1 MDRLP
6 IIFFRRHNRRR
17 ADEQAEQPGRLNIQ
31 KLGETMAQG
40 SKKAVLYAIGVNAI
54 ITVLKG
60 VAALATHS
68 AAMMNEAVHSLMDT
82 LNQVFLLIGLKR
94 GGLPADRQYA
104 FGHGQKKYLWNLWSA
119 IGLFSIGCGLGLA
132 HAWHAWRNLAHIERP
147 EAIHFLGL
155 EIAPIWISG
164 VVLLIAFILEGYVLL
179 VAGREFLSRMRA
191 EGKRNP
197 LRYLADADDP
207 TLIAVLL
214 EDSIAVTGVILAAT
228 GIGMTQ
234 STGNP
239 MWDIGF
245 SVVIALMLGLTA
257 IFLGKINMRY
267 LTSVR
272 DHDAERAFSDI
283 IKGHRE
289 IERYHDLRSVIVD
302 DTHTVVVA
310 EIELREE
317 VLMRNMRERIA
328 SHERELLER
337 VPDHRRTEAVM
348 EYAETRATIQAT
360 LEATE
365 QVIDALEAELKQRCP
380 QVFHLTI
387 EVDGI
392 APPSKLD
399 DPQLLESAS

>member
-1 MDRLP
+1 
-6 IIFFRRHNRRR
+6 
-17 ADEQAEQPGRLNIQ
+17 
-31 KLGETMAQG
+31 MAQG
-40 SKKAVLYAIGVNAI
+40 SKKAVLYAISVNAI

-60 VAALATHS
+60 IAAVATHS

-82 LNQVFLLIGLKR
+82 LNQVFLLMGIRR
-94 GGLPADRQYA
+94 GSRPADTQYA

-132 HAWHAWRNLAHIERP
+132 HAWHAWQNLAHFERP
-147 EAIHFLGL
+147 ETITLLGL
-155 EIAPIWISG
+155 DIAPIWISAA
-164 VVLLIAFILEGYVLL
+164 VLTIAFLLEGYVLL
-179 VAGREFLSRMRA
+179 IAGKEFFSRMRA
-191 EGKRNP
+191 EGRRNP
-197 LRYLADADDP
+197 FRYLVDADDP

-245 SVVIALMLGLTA
+245 SVAIALMLGLTA
-257 IFLGKINMRY
+257 IFLGMINMRY
-267 LTSVR
+267 LTNIR
-272 DHDAERAFSDI
+272 DKDAERAFHEI
-283 IKGHRE
+283 IKHHRE
-289 IERYHDLRSVIVD
+289 VEGYHDLRSTIVD

-317 VLMRNMRERIA
+317 VLMRGMRERIA
-328 SHERELLER
+328 AHERQLLDR
-337 VPDHRRTEAVM
+337 VPEHRRTEAVL
-348 EYAETRATIQAT
+348 EYAETRAIVQAT

-365 QVIDALEAELKQRCP
+365 ELIDELEAELKQRCP
-380 QVFHLTI
+380 RVFHLTI
-387 EVDGI
+387 EIDGI

-399 DPQLLESAS
+399 TPEQLTQP

>member
-1 MDRLP
+1 
-6 IIFFRRHNRRR
+6 
-17 ADEQAEQPGRLNIQ
+17 
-31 KLGETMAQG
+31 MAQG
-40 SKKAVLYAIGVNAI
+40 SKKAVLYAICVNAI

-60 VAALATHS
+60 IAALLTHS
-68 AAMMNEAVHSLMDT
+68 AAMTNEAVHSLMDT
-82 LNQVFLLIGLKR
+82 LNQIFLLIGLNR
-94 GGLPADRQYA
+94 GGRPADNQYA

-132 HAWHAWRNLAHIERP
+132 HAWHAWHNLGHIDRP
-147 EAIHFLGL
+147 DAIAVLGF
-155 EIAPIWISG
+155 EIAPIWISAI
-164 VVLLIAFILEGYVLL
+164 VLTIALVLEGYVLW
-179 VAGREFLSRMRA
+179 VAGKEFFSRMRA

-197 LRYLADADDP
+197 FRYLAAADDP

-257 IFLGKINMRY
+257 IFLGIINMRY
-267 LTSVR
+267 LTNIR
-272 DHDAERAFSDI
+272 DLDAERAFQEI
-283 IKGHRE
+283 VTRHRE

-310 EIELREE
+310 EVELREE
-317 VLMRNMRERIA
+317 VLMRDMQERIDK
-328 SHERELLER
+328 HERLLLER
-337 VPDHRRTEAVM
+337 VPEHRRTEAVL
-348 EYAETRATIQAT
+348 EYAETRAIIQAT

-365 QVIDALEAELKQRCP
+365 ELIDELEAELKRRCP

-387 EVDGI
+387 EIDGI

-399 DPQLLESAS
+399 DPKQIELPA

>member
-1 MDRLP
+1 
-6 IIFFRRHNRRR
+6 
-17 ADEQAEQPGRLNIQ
+17 
-31 KLGETMAQG
+31 MAQG

-60 VAALATHS
+60 LAALATHS

-82 LNQVFLLIGLKR
+82 LNQVFLLLGLKH
-94 GGLPADRQYA
+94 GGRPADAEYA

-132 HAWHAWRNLAHIERP
+132 HAWHAWHNLGHIERP
-147 EAIHFLGL
+147 EAVSVLGL

-164 VVLLIAFILEGYVLL
+164 VVLTIALVLEGYVLW
-179 VAGREFLSRMRA
+179 VAGKEFLSRMRA
-191 EGKRNP
+191 EGRRNP
-197 LRYLADADDP
+197 LRYLREADDP

-245 SVVIALMLGLTA
+245 SVVIAAMLGVTA
-257 IFLGKINMRY
+257 IFLGIINMRY
-267 LTSVR
+267 LTSIR
-272 DHDAERAFSDI
+272 DQDAERAFHEI
-283 IKGHRE
+283 VKNHRE
-289 IERYHDLRSVIVD
+289 IVRYHDLRSVIVD
-302 DTHTVVVA
+302 ETHTVVVA
-310 EIELREE
+310 EVELREE

-328 SHERELLER
+328 RHERLLLDR
-337 VPDHRRTEAVM
+337 VPEHRRNDAVI
-348 EYAETRATIQAT
+348 EYAETRAVIQAT

-365 QVIDALEAELKQRCP
+365 ELVDELEAKLKQRCP
-380 QVFHLTI
+380 QVFHLTVEI
-387 EVDGI
+387 EGI

-399 DPQLLESAS
+399 APEQLNGA